1 MWIGIYGKSNY
12 GTIEYKWA
20 SGEPI
25 LYTNWEHGSP
35 SSTLKCVFPFYM
47 TVLGKKTEFNDC
59 TNKGWPGILNF
70 FYVSGLKLSLRSI
83 TGRSRK

>member
-59 TNKGWPGILNF
+59 TNKGWPGTLKGVHHY
-70 FYVSGLKLSLRSI
+70 FYRFYGDTVLVEC
-83 TGRSRK
+83 

>member
-25 LYTNWEHGSP
+25 QYTNWEHGSP
-35 SSTLKCVFPFYM
+35 SATLKCVFPFYM
-47 TVLGKKTEFNDC
+47 TILGKRTEFNDC
-59 TNKGWPGILNF
+59 TNKGWPG
-70 FYVSGLKLSLRSI
+70 KQSLRI
-83 TGRSRK
+83 